1 MVKEE
6 QEFPLDDDNYADD
19 DYDDGNSDDDD
30 GVYDDDKDLASPSH
44 ARSWSQ

>member
-6 QEFPLDDDNYADD
+6 KQIPLDDDNYADD